1 MLNKQD
7 NSIFKRQQPVVFLD
21 SDGVLADFDAG
32 FERMTGTDPRTFEN
46 VFGSSA
52 FWARIA
58 KSDSFFA
65 NLPPMEQGYKLYEMV
80 KHLRPIILTG
90 TPVGD
95 WSVIQKLRWRDK
107 HYPGVPMVTCRAKEK
122 RNYCQPGD
130 VLIDDLLKYQPLW
143 ESAGGHFIHYTNNAE
158 QTAESLFD
166 YLEKSC

>member
-1 MLNKQD
+1 MSNIQL
-7 NSIFKRQQPVVFLD
+7 FLD
-21 SDGVLADFDAG
+21 CDGVLADFEAG
-32 FERMTGTDPRTFEN
+32 FLRMTGTDANTFEN
-46 VFGSSA
+46 TYGQSA

-58 KSDSFFA
+58 KSDSFFT
-65 NLPPMEQGYKLYEMV
+65 NLPAMEQGRELYDAV

-107 HYPGVPMVTCRAKEK
+107 HYPGVPMVTCRAKDK
-122 RNYCQPGD
+122 RTYCQPGD

-158 QTAESLFD
+158 QTAETLFD
-166 YLEKSC
+166 YLETQC